1 VRVLS
6 RSGSRYRLVR
16 SEQQKARGSAATE
29 APVLDADQQAVVDH
43 PGGPLLVLAGPGT
56 GKTTTLVE
64 AVVDRV
70 TNRGLRPDEVLVLT
84 FGRKAATELRDRI
97 SARLGRTT
105 RVMPS
110 MTFHSFCYALLRRFT
125 PPDAFDVPLRLPS
138 GPEQSLRLS
147 EALSG
152 SREVGMVQWP
162 ASLHPA
168 LRTRGFTD
176 EVQAVIGKARQLG
189 LDPEDL
195 AALGQSANRAEWV
208 AVGNFFEEY
217 LQILDHEQVLDY
229 SELIHRA
236 VILAQQPEVQAKLRQ
251 EFKVVFVDEYQDTD
265 PGQTKLLQAIASDG
279 RDLVVVGDP
288 DQSIYTFRGA
298 DVRGLLWFAEEF
310 RTTRGEPAAQI
321 ALATTRRF
329 GTTLQRVSRN
339 VVSRLG
345 VPGTLDRDTFERFRN
360 PDANSCVFGP
370 GRVEANLYSTSG
382 AELEHI
388 ADLLRRA
395 HVTDGLGWHEMAVL
409 VRSGRRSIPP
419 LRRALAAAG
428 IPVDVAGDELPVARE
443 PAVRPMLLALRA
455 VADPAALTVDVVRA
469 LALSPLGAMDAGQ
482 LRRLARVLRRRDR
495 EAAGGQRLP
504 RPTDEL
510 LREALADPL
519 LLDEQA
525 SPAEARF
532 AALGE
537 RLLKARNIVTAG
549 AAPDEVMWSLWSDS
563 PWLRR
568 LRAQANSGGE
578 TARAANRDL
587 DSLCALFDAAG
598 RAEEQVGFKGVSAFL
613 SELESQDIAADNRFD
628 STYRE
633 SGVQLMTAHR
643 SKGLQWRLVVVAGV
657 QEGQW
662 PDLRR
667 RGSLLEPD
675 RLGPQGLVEPLSAGA
690 LLAEERRLFYVAI
703 TRARQRLIVTA
714 VQAPEADGD
723 QPSRLLSELDIP
735 LKLVPGRPR
744 RPLSLSG
751 LVADLRCVLAD
762 PASSP
767 SLRRAAADRLAIL
780 ADAVDDREHRLVP
793 TADPERWWGVRERTQ
808 SKRPVADPDLP
819 VPLSGSALTA
829 IVDCPLRW
837 FLQRKAGGEVPS
849 TSAIGFGMVLHT
861 LADAVATGTLPP
873 DSDEL
878 NGWLD
883 KVWTELDFESAW
895 ISERE
900 RAEAELAL
908 RRFVTWHKSRPDR
921 KLLGSE
927 VPFEVLLPDTDKP
940 AVSVKGRMDRIEQD
954 GDGAIRVVDLK
965 TGRTMPTKPAL
976 ARHVQLAIYQRAIES
991 RQLKQLGDEPRSG
1004 GAELV
1009 QLRHDDSGLPKVQ
1022 GQAPLEV
1029 DDNGRTWLDDAVE
1042 GAEAMVRSEE
1052 FIARRNDG
1060 CARCDVRGLCPIQPE
1075 GRESV

>member
-1 VRVLS
+1 MVS
-6 RSGSRYRLVR
+6 RQGSRYRLVR
-16 SEQQKARGSAATE
+16 AEGRSAK

-43 PGGPLLVLAGPGT
+43 AGGPLLVLAGPGT

-70 TNRGLRPDEVLVLT
+70 RNRGLSPDQVLVLT

-97 SARLGRTT
+97 TGRLGRTT

-125 PPDAFDVPLRLPS
+125 PADAFDVPLRLPS

-152 SREVGMVQWP
+152 SREVGAVSWP
-162 ASLHPA
+162 GSLHPA
-168 LRTRGFTD
+168 LKTRGFTD

-195 AALGQSANRAEWV
+195 SAIGRSADRAEWV
-208 AVGNFFEEY
+208 AVGDFFEEY

-236 VILAQQPEVQAKLRQ
+236 VILAQQPLVQAKLRT
-251 EFKVVFVDEYQDTD
+251 EFKAVFVDEYQDTD
-265 PGQTKLLQAIASDG
+265 PGQIKLLQAIAGDG

-298 DVRGLLWFAEEF
+298 DVRGLLRFTDEF
-310 RTTRGEPAAQI
+310 RTSSGAEAAQI
-321 ALATTRRF
+321 ALGTTRRF

-360 PDANSCVFGP
+360 PDAGGCVYGA
-370 GRVEANLYSTSG
+370 GKVEANLYSTSG

-395 HVTDGLGWHEMAVL
+395 HVQDGVGWSEMAVL
-409 VRSGRRSIPP
+409 VRSGSRSIPP

-428 IPVDVAGDELPVARE
+428 IPVDVAGDELPLSRE

-455 VADPAALTVDVVRA
+455 VADPSTLTVDVVRV

-504 RPTDEL
+504 RSSDEL
-510 LREALADPL
+510 LREALVNPL
-519 LLDEQA
+519 LLDEEA

-568 LRAQANSGGE
+568 LRGQAHSGGE

-587 DSLCALFDAAG
+587 DSLCTLFDAAS

-613 SELESQDIAADNRFD
+613 SELESLDIAADNRFD
-628 STYRE
+628 GTYRE
-633 SGVQLMTAHR
+633 AGVQLMTAHR

-675 RLGPQGLVEPLSAGA
+675 RLGPDGLVDPLSAGA

-703 TRARQRLIVTA
+703 TRARERLIVTA

-723 QPSRLLSELDIP
+723 QQSRFLAELDIP
-735 LKLVPGRPR
+735 LKLVAGRPR
-744 RPLSLSG
+744 RPLSLHG

-767 SLRRAAADRLAIL
+767 ALKRVAADRLAQL
-780 ADAVDDREHRLVP
+780 ADAVDDREHPLVP
-793 TADPERWWGVRERTQ
+793 TADPSRWWGVRERTR
-808 SKRPVADPDLP
+808 SERPIADPDLP
-819 VPLSGSALTA
+819 VPLSGSALTT

-837 FLQRKAGGEVPS
+837 FLTRRAGGETPS

-873 DSDEL
+873 SVDEL

-883 KVWTELDFESAW
+883 KVWTQLEFESAW
-895 ISERE
+895 ISDRE
-900 RAEAELAL
+900 RVEAEAAL
-908 RRFVTWHKSRPDR
+908 RRFVAWHQGRPDR
-921 KLLGSE
+921 TLVGTE
-927 VPFEVLLPDTDKP
+927 VEFDVLLPDTEKP
-940 AVSVKGRMDRIEQD
+940 AVRVKGRMDRVEQD
-954 GDGAIRVVDLK
+954 TEGTIRVVDLK
-965 TGRTMPTKPAL
+965 TGRSLPTKPAV
-976 ARHVQLAIYQRAIES
+976 ARHVQLAIYQRAIAS
-991 RQLKQLGDEPRSG
+991 RQLKVLGDEPVAG

-1009 QLRHDDSGLPKVQ
+1009 QLRHDDNGGFPKVQ
-1022 GQAPLEV
+1022 HQGPLET
-1029 DDNGRTWLDDAVE
+1029 DEDGKTWLDEAVDN
-1042 GAEAMVRSEE
+1042 AESMVRTEE
-1052 FIARRNDG
+1052 FTAQRNDG
-1060 CARCDVRGLCPIQPE
+1060 CTRCEARALCPIQPE
-1075 GRESV
+1075 GREIV

>member
-1 VRVLS
+1 MVGRQ
-6 RSGSRYRLVR
+6 GSRYRLVR
-16 SEQQKARGSAATE
+16 AEGRSAS

-70 TNRGLRPDEVLVLT
+70 RNRGLSPDEVLVLT

-97 SARLGRTT
+97 TGRLGRTT

-125 PPDAFDVPLRLPS
+125 PADAFDVPLRLPS

-152 SREVGMVQWP
+152 SREVGAVHWP
-162 ASLHPA
+162 GSLHPA
-168 LRTRGFTD
+168 LKTRGFTD
-176 EVQAVIGKARQLG
+176 EVSAVIGKARQLG

-195 AALGQSANRAEWV
+195 SAIGRSADRAEWV
-208 AVGNFFEEY
+208 AVGDFFEEY

-236 VILAQQPEVQAKLRQ
+236 VILAQQPQVRAKLRT
-251 EFKVVFVDEYQDTD
+251 EFKAVFVDEYQDTD
-265 PGQTKLLQAIASDG
+265 PGQTKLLQAIAGDG

-298 DVRGLLWFAEEF
+298 DVRGLLRFTDEF
-310 RTTRGEPAAQI
+310 PTANGAQAAQI
-321 ALATTRRF
+321 ALGTTRRF

-360 PDANSCVFGP
+360 PDASGCVYGH
-370 GRVEANLYSTSG
+370 GKVEANLYSTSG

-395 HVTDGLGWHEMAVL
+395 HVQDGVGWSEMAVL
-409 VRSGRRSIPP
+409 VRSGSRSIPP

-428 IPVDVAGDELPVARE
+428 IPVDVAGDELPLSRE

-455 VADPAALTVDVVRA
+455 VADPVTLTVDVVRA

-504 RPTDEL
+504 RSSDEL
-510 LREALADPL
+510 LRDALMNPL
-519 LLDEQA
+519 LLDEEA

-568 LRAQANSGGE
+568 LRGQAHSGGE
-578 TARAANRDL
+578 PARAANRDL
-587 DSLCALFDAAG
+587 DSLCALFDAAS

-613 SELESQDIAADNRFD
+613 SELESLDIAADHRFD
-628 STYRE
+628 GTYRE
-633 SGVQLMTAHR
+633 AGVQLMTAHR
-643 SKGLQWRLVVVAGV
+643 SKGLQWRLVVVASV

-675 RLGPQGLVEPLSAGA
+675 RLGPDGLIDPLSAGA

-703 TRARQRLIVTA
+703 TRARERLIVTA

-723 QPSRLLSELDIP
+723 QPSRFLAELDIP
-735 LKLVPGRPR
+735 LKLVAGRPR
-744 RPLSLSG
+744 RPLSLPG

-762 PASSP
+762 PSSSP
-767 SLRRAAADRLAIL
+767 ALKRVAADRLAQL
-780 ADAVDDREHRLVP
+780 ADAVDDRDHAFVP
-793 TADPERWWGVRERTQ
+793 TANPERWWGVRERTR
-808 SKRPVADPDLP
+808 SERPIADPELP
-819 VPLSGSALTA
+819 VPLSGSALTT

-837 FLQRKAGGEVPS
+837 FLTRRAGGETPS

-873 DSDEL
+873 SIDEL

-883 KVWTELDFESAW
+883 KVWTQLEFESAW
-895 ISERE
+895 ISDRE
-900 RAEAELAL
+900 RVEAEQAL
-908 RRFVTWHKSRPDR
+908 RRFVAWHQGRPDR
-921 KLLGSE
+921 TLVGTE
-927 VPFEVLLPDTDKP
+927 VDFDILLPDADKP
-940 AVSVKGRMDRIEQD
+940 AVRVKGRMDRVEQD
-954 GDGAIRVVDLK
+954 AEGTIRVVDLK
-965 TGRTMPTKPAL
+965 TGRSMPTKPAV
-976 ARHVQLAIYQRAIES
+976 ARHVQLAIYQRAIAS
-991 RQLKQLGDEPRSG
+991 RQMKNLGKDSVAG

-1009 QLRHDDSGLPKVQ
+1009 QLRHDEAGFPKVQ
-1022 GQAPLEV
+1022 HQGPLEAG
-1029 DDNGRTWLDDAVE
+1029 DDGRTWLDEAVDE
-1042 GAEAMVRSEE
+1042 AESMVRSEE
-1052 FIARRNDG
+1052 FTAQRNDG
-1060 CARCDVRGLCPIQPE
+1060 CTRCEARALCPIQPE
-1075 GRESV
+1075 GREIV

>member
-1 VRVLS
+1 MTARTS
-6 RSGSRYRLVR
+6 SRYRLVR
-16 SEQQKARGSAATE
+16 PSARPAGGLVQ
-29 APVLDADQQAVVDH
+29 APVLDDDQQAVVNH

-70 TNRGLRPDEVLVLT
+70 ANRGLNPDEVLVLT

-97 SARLGRTT
+97 TARLGRTT

-110 MTFHSFCYALLRRFT
+110 LTFHAFCYALLRRFT
-125 PPDAFDVPLRLPS
+125 PADAFDVPLRLPS
-138 GPEQSLRLS
+138 GPEQASRLS
-147 EALSG
+147 EALGG
-152 SREVGMVQWP
+152 SREVGLVRWP
-162 ASLHPA
+162 PSLHAA
-168 LRTRGFTD
+168 LKTRGFTD
-176 EVQAVIGKARQLG
+176 EVQAVIGRARQLG

-195 AALGQSANRAEWV
+195 SAIGRSADRAEWV
-208 AVGNFFEEY
+208 AVGDFFEEY

-236 VILAQQPEVQAKLRQ
+236 VILAQQPEVQARLRQ

-265 PGQTKLLQAIASDG
+265 PGQTQLLQAIAGDG

-298 DVRGLLWFAEEF
+298 DVRGLMRFTEEF
-310 RTTRGEPAAQI
+310 RTASGAPAAQI
-321 ALATTRRF
+321 ALGTTRRF

-339 VVSRLG
+339 VVNRLG

-360 PDANSCVFGP
+360 PDASGCVYGP
-370 GRVEANLYSTSG
+370 GKVEANLYSTSG

-395 HVTDGLGWHEMAVL
+395 HVQDGVGWNEMAVL
-409 VRSGRRSIPP
+409 VRSGKHSIPP

-428 IPVDVAGDELPVARE
+428 IPVDVAGDELPLSRE

-455 VADPAALTVDVVRA
+455 VADPATLTVDVVRA

-482 LRRLARVLRRRDR
+482 LRRLARDLRKFDR
-495 EAAGGQRLP
+495 ERAAGQRLP
-504 RPTDEL
+504 RPSDDL
-510 LREALADPL
+510 LREALLDPL
-519 LLDEQA
+519 LLDEQSSTA
-525 SPAEARF
+525 AARF
-532 AALGE
+532 VALGE

-549 AAPDEVMWSLWSDS
+549 AAPDEVMWSLWSES

-568 LRAQANSGGE
+568 LRAQSNSGGE
-578 TARAANRDL
+578 VARAANRDL
-587 DSLCALFDAAG
+587 DSLCALFDAAS

-613 SELESQDIAADNRFD
+613 AELESLDIAGDNRYD

-633 SGVQLMTAHR
+633 AGVQLMTAHR
-643 SKGLQWRLVVVAGV
+643 SKGLQWRLVVVASV

-662 PDLRR
+662 PNLRR

-675 RLGPQGLVEPLSAGA
+675 RLGREGLIDPLSAGA

-714 VQAPEADGD
+714 VQAPEADGE
-723 QPSRLLSELDIP
+723 QPSRLLAELDIP

-767 SLRRAAADRLAIL
+767 ALRRAAADRLAHL
-780 ADAVDDREHRLVP
+780 AGSFDERGNALVP
-793 TADPERWWGVRERTQ
+793 TADPSRWWGVRERTEAE
-808 SKRPVADPDLP
+808 RPVVDPDLP
-819 VPLSGSALTA
+819 VPLSGSALTT

-837 FLQRKAGGEVPS
+837 FLERRAGGEAAG
-849 TSAIGFGMVLHT
+849 TTAIGFGMVLHT
-861 LADAVATGTLPP
+861 LADAVATGTLPA
-873 DSDEL
+873 DAAEL
-878 NGWLD
+878 SGWLD
-883 KVWTELDFESAW
+883 KVWSQLDFESSW
-895 ISERE
+895 ISDRE
-900 RAEAELAL
+900 RGEAELAL
-908 RRFVTWHKSRPDR
+908 RRFVAWHKARPDR
-921 KLLGSE
+921 TLLGTE
-927 VPFEVLLPDTDKP
+927 VPFEVLLPDADKP
-940 AVSVKGRMDRIEQD
+940 VVSVKGRMDRVEAD
-954 GDGAIRVVDLK
+954 SDEAIRVIDLK

-991 RQLKQLGDEPRSG
+991 RQLKQLPEDARSG

-1022 GQAPLEV
+1022 GQAPLEA
-1029 DDNGRTWLDDAVE
+1029 DENGKTWLDEAVDE
-1042 GAEAMVRSEE
+1042 AAAMVRKEE
-1052 FIARRNDG
+1052 FVAQRNDG
-1060 CARCDVRGLCPIQPE
+1060 CARCQVRAMCPIQPE
-1075 GRESV
+1075 GREIV

>member
-1 VRVLS
+1 MVS
-6 RSGSRYRLVR
+6 RQGSRYRLVR
-16 SEQQKARGSAATE
+16 AEGRSAA

-70 TNRGLRPDEVLVLT
+70 RNRGLSPDEVLVLT

-97 SARLGRTT
+97 TSRLGRTT

-125 PPDAFDVPLRLPS
+125 PADAFDVPLRLPS

-152 SREVGMVQWP
+152 SREVGAVHWP
-162 ASLHPA
+162 GSLHPA
-168 LRTRGFTD
+168 LKTRGFTD

-195 AALGQSANRAEWV
+195 SAIGRSAERAEWV
-208 AVGNFFEEY
+208 AVGDFFEEY
-217 LQILDHEQVLDY
+217 LQVLDAEQVLDY

-236 VILAQQPEVQAKLRQ
+236 VILAQQPSVQAKLRA
-251 EFKVVFVDEYQDTD
+251 EFKAVFVDEYQDTD
-265 PGQTKLLQAIASDG
+265 PGQTKLLQAIAGDG

-298 DVRGLLWFAEEF
+298 DVRGLLRFADEF
-310 RTTRGEPAAQI
+310 PNRDGSEAAQI
-321 ALATTRRF
+321 ALGTTRRF

-339 VVSRLG
+339 VVNRLG
-345 VPGTLDRDTFERFRN
+345 VPGSLDRETFERFRN
-360 PDANSCVFGP
+360 PDASACVFGP
-370 GRVEANLYSTSG
+370 GKVEANLYSTSG

-395 HVTDGLGWHEMAVL
+395 HVQDGIGWHEMAVL
-409 VRSGRRSIPP
+409 VRSGSRSIPP
-419 LRRALAAAG
+419 LRRALSAAG
-428 IPVDVAGDELPVARE
+428 IPVDVAGDELPLSRE

-455 VADPAALTVDVVRA
+455 VADPETLTVEIVRA

-495 EAAGGQRLP
+495 DAAGGQRLP
-504 RPTDEL
+504 RSSDEL
-510 LREALADPL
+510 LREALMNPL
-519 LLDEQA
+519 LLDEEA

-549 AAPDEVMWSLWSDS
+549 AAPDEVMWSLWSES

-568 LRAQANSGGE
+568 LRGQAGSGGE
-578 TARAANRDL
+578 IARTANRDL
-587 DSLCALFDAAG
+587 DSLCALFDAAS

-613 SELESQDIAADNRFD
+613 SELESLDIAGDNRFD
-628 STYRE
+628 GTYRE
-633 SGVQLMTAHR
+633 AGVQLMTAHR
-643 SKGLQWRLVVVAGV
+643 SKGLQWRLVVVASV

-675 RLGPQGLVEPLSAGA
+675 RLGTDGLIDPLSAGA

-703 TRARQRLIVTA
+703 TRARERLIVTA

-723 QPSRLLSELDIP
+723 QPSRFLAELDIP
-735 LKLVPGRPR
+735 LKLVAGRPR
-744 RPLSLSG
+744 RPLSLPG

-762 PASSP
+762 PSSSP
-767 SLRRAAADRLAIL
+767 ALKRVAADRLAQL
-780 ADAVDDREHRLVP
+780 ADAVDDREYALVP
-793 TADPERWWGVRERTQ
+793 TADPSRWWGVRERTQ
-808 SKRPVADPDLP
+808 SVLPIADPSLP
-819 VPLSGSALTA
+819 VPLSGSALTT

-837 FLQRKAGGEVPS
+837 FLTRRAGGETPS
-849 TSAIGFGMVLHT
+849 TSALGFGSVLHA

-873 DSDEL
+873 SVDEL

-883 KVWTELDFESAW
+883 KVWTQLEFESAW
-895 ISERE
+895 ISDRE
-900 RAEAELAL
+900 RGEAEQAL
-908 RRFVTWHKSRPDR
+908 RRFVAWHQGRPDR
-921 KLLGSE
+921 TLVGTE
-927 VPFEVLLPDTDKP
+927 VEFDVLLPDAEKP
-940 AVSVKGRMDRIEQD
+940 AVRVKGRMDRVEKD
-954 GDGAIRVVDLK
+954 PEGTVRVVDLK
-965 TGRTMPTKPAL
+965 TGRTIPTKPAL
-976 ARHVQLAIYQRAIES
+976 ERHVQLAIYQRAINS
-991 RQLKQLGDEPRSG
+991 RQMKKLGEDAVAG

-1009 QLRHDDSGLPKVQ
+1009 QLRHDDNGGFPKVQ
-1022 GQAPLEV
+1022 HQGPLEA
-1029 DDNGRTWLDDAVE
+1029 DDDGRTWLDEAVDDAE
-1042 GAEAMVRSEE
+1042 SMIRTEQFTAQ
-1052 FIARRNDG
+1052 RNDG
-1060 CARCDVRGLCPIQPE
+1060 CNRCEARALCPIQPE
-1075 GRESV
+1075 GREIV

>member
-1 VRVLS
+1 M
-6 RSGSRYRLVR
+6 
-16 SEQQKARGSAATE
+16 
-29 APVLDADQQAVVDH
+29 
-43 PGGPLLVLAGPGT
+43 LVLAGPGT

-70 TNRGLRPDEVLVLT
+70 HNRGLSPDEVLVLT

-97 SARLGRTT
+97 TGRLGKTT

-125 PPDAFDVPLRLPS
+125 PADAFDVPLRLPS

-152 SREVGMVQWP
+152 SREVGAVHWP
-162 ASLHPA
+162 RSLHPA
-168 LRTRGFTD
+168 LKTRGFVD

-195 AALGQSANRAEWV
+195 SAIGRSAERAEWV
-208 AVGNFFEEY
+208 AVGDFFEEY

-236 VILAQQPEVQAKLRQ
+236 VILAQQPAVQDKLRR
-251 EFKVVFVDEYQDTD
+251 EFKAVFVDEYQDTD
-265 PGQTKLLQAIASDG
+265 PGQIQLLRAIAGDG

-298 DVRGLLWFAEEF
+298 DVRGLLRFTDEF
-310 RTTRGEPAAQI
+310 RGLDGSAAAQI
-321 ALATTRRF
+321 ALGTTRRF

-339 VVSRLG
+339 VVNRLG
-345 VPGTLDRDTFERFRN
+345 VPGTLDRETFERFRN
-360 PDANSCVFGP
+360 PDATGCVYGA
-370 GRVEANLYSTSG
+370 GKVEANLYSTSG

-395 HVTDGLGWHEMAVL
+395 HVQDGVGWHEMAVL
-409 VRSGRRSIPP
+409 VRSGSRSIPP

-428 IPVDVAGDELPVARE
+428 IPVDVAGDELPLSRE

-455 VADPAALTVDVVRA
+455 VADPATLTVEVVRA

-495 EAAGGQRLP
+495 EAADGQRLP
-504 RPTDEL
+504 RSSDEL
-510 LREALADPL
+510 LREALLNPL
-519 LLDEQA
+519 LLDEEA

-537 RLLKARNIVTAG
+537 RLLKARNIVNAG
-549 AAPDEVMWSLWSDS
+549 AAPDEVMWSLWSES

-568 LRAQANSGGE
+568 LRGQANSGGE
-578 TARAANRDL
+578 PARAANRDL

-598 RAEEQVGFKGVSAFL
+598 RAEEQIGFKGVSAFL
-613 SELESQDIAADNRFD
+613 SELESLDIAADNRFD
-628 STYRE
+628 GTYRE
-633 SGVQLMTAHR
+633 AGVQLMTAHR
-643 SKGLQWRLVVVAGV
+643 SKGLQWRLVVVASV

-675 RLGPQGLVEPLSAGA
+675 RLGTNGLIEPLSAGA

-703 TRARQRLIVTA
+703 TRARERLIVTA

-723 QPSRLLSELDIP
+723 QPSRFLAELDIP
-735 LKLVPGRPR
+735 LKLVAGRPR
-744 RPLSLSG
+744 RPLSLPG

-767 SLRRAAADRLAIL
+767 ALKRVAADRLAQL
-780 ADAVDDREHRLVP
+780 ADAVDDREYALVP
-793 TADPERWWGVRERTQ
+793 TADPARWWGVRERTR
-808 SKRPVADPDLP
+808 SERPIADPELP
-819 VPLSGSALTA
+819 VPLSGSALTT

-837 FLQRKAGGEVPS
+837 FLTRRAGGETPS
-849 TSAIGFGMVLHT
+849 TAAIGFGQVLHT

-873 DSDEL
+873 SADEL

-883 KVWTELDFESAW
+883 KVWTQLDFESAW
-895 ISERE
+895 ISDRE
-900 RAEAELAL
+900 RAEADQAL
-908 RRFVTWHKSRPDR
+908 RRFVAWHQGRPDR
-921 KLLGSE
+921 TLVGTE
-927 VPFEVLLPDTDKP
+927 VEFDVLLPDADQP
-940 AVSVKGRMDRIEQD
+940 AVRIKGRMDRVESD
-954 GDGAIRVVDLK
+954 PEGALRVVDLK
-965 TGRTMPTKPAL
+965 TGRTVPTKPAV
-976 ARHVQLAIYQRAIES
+976 ARHVQLAIYQRAIQS
-991 RQLKQLGDEPRSG
+991 RQLKALGENPLAG

-1009 QLRHDDSGLPKVQ
+1009 QLRHDEAGFPKVQ
-1022 GQAPLEV
+1022 PQSPLEP
-1029 DDNGRTWLDDAVE
+1029 DEDGNTWLDEAVTDAE
-1042 GAEAMVRSEE
+1042 TMIRTESLTAQ
-1052 FIARRNDG
+1052 RNDG
-1060 CARCDVRGLCPIQPE
+1060 CTRCEARPLCPIQPE
-1075 GRESV
+1075 GREIV